1 MHGQVDIVDIRENI
15 DYYVCN
21 EFTVMN
27 SSNMSLLPE
36 EQCRNRSDLES

>member
-21 EFTVMN
+21 VFIVMY
-27 SSNMSLLPE
+27 SSYMSLLPE
-36 EQCRNRSDLES
+36 EPCRNRSDLAS